1 MGAQGMAFRAE
12 LLESQ
17 DGYMT
22 SSKLPPMYWF
32 SLLLALLL
40 GGFAPAVA
48 FASSDSGGGGHASAP
63 SGRTFEGIEPLF
75 YLDSKRRPYIE
86 PFHKTGNDEYFIC
99 RGTVG
104 EWYRRLNTEDFNKLA
119 ARDGLAEVS
128 GSTCALQLISTHT
141 GKKLPIVAIQM
152 FVSSDAMRNCVLSE
166 NCPQARQIIVY
177 LHKRTLYRSFILSDA
192 KKRVHRQYCLD
203 NQSEVIA
210 ETSCWKHFEEN
221 GDDKS
226 H

>member
-1 MGAQGMAFRAE
+1 
-12 LLESQ
+12 
-17 DGYMT
+17 MT
-22 SSKLPPMYWF
+22 SSKLLPKSWF
-32 SLLLALLL
+32 SLLLTLVLGLL
-40 GGFAPAVA
+40 APATSQ
-48 FASSDSGGGGHASAP
+48 ASSDAPASAGGGSHASSAS

-86 PFHKTGNDEYFIC
+86 PFHKTDAEEFFIC
-99 RGTVG
+99 RGTIG
-104 EWYRRLNTEDFNKLA
+104 DWYRRLNVQDFNKLA
-119 ARDGLAEVS
+119 ARDGLPEVS

-141 GKKLPIVAIQM
+141 GKKLPIIAIQM
-152 FVSSDAMRNCVLSE
+152 FPSSSAMRNCVLTD
-166 NCPQARQIIVY
+166 NCPEARQIIVY
-177 LHKRTLYRSFILSDA
+177 LRKRTLYRNFIISDA

-221 GDDKS
+221 PDEKA

>member
-1 MGAQGMAFRAE
+1 
-12 LLESQ
+12 
-17 DGYMT
+17 MT
-22 SSKLPPMYWF
+22 LPKLQPMYWF
-32 SLLLALLL
+32 SLLFTLVLSVL
-40 GGFAPAVA
+40 APATA
-48 FASSDSGGGGHASAP
+48 LASSDAGGGAHAGGGASA
-63 SGRTFEGIEPLF
+63 RTFEGIEPLF

-86 PFHKTGNDEYFIC
+86 PFHKTDSDEFFIC

-104 EWYRRLNTEDFNKLA
+104 EWYRRLNAQDFNKLA

-152 FVSSDAMRNCVLSE
+152 FPSSDAMRNCVLSD

-177 LHKRTLYRSFILSDA
+177 LRKRTLYRSFIISDA

-221 GDDKS
+221 GDEKS

>member
-1 MGAQGMAFRAE
+1 MAT
-12 LLESQ
+12 Q
-17 DGYMT
+17 
-22 SSKLPPMYWF
+22 KLTPMYWF
-32 SLLLALLL
+32 SLLLTLMLGTLAAPQAL
-40 GGFAPAVA
+40 
-48 FASSDSGGGGHASAP
+48 ASSDAGSGGHASSTSP
-63 SGRTFEGIEPLF
+63 SRSFEGIEPLF

-86 PFHKTGNDEYFIC
+86 PFHKTDSAEFFIC
-99 RGTVG
+99 RGTIG
-104 EWYRRLNTEDFNKLA
+104 EWYRRLNAQDFNKLA

-128 GSTCALQLISTHT
+128 GSTCALQLINTHT

-152 FVSSDAMRNCVLSE
+152 FVSSDAMRNCLLSD
-166 NCPQARQIIVY
+166 NCQQARQVIVY
-177 LHKRTLYRSFILSDA
+177 LRKRTLYRSFILSDV

-210 ETSCWKHFEEN
+210 ETSCWKHFEES

>member
-1 MGAQGMAFRAE
+1 
-12 LLESQ
+12 
-17 DGYMT
+17 MT
-22 SSKLPPMYWF
+22 TSKIIPMCWF
-32 SLLLALLL
+32 SLLFALLL
-40 GGFAPAVA
+40 GSLGAPVA
-48 FASSDSGGGGHASAP
+48 MASSDAGASAGAHASSPP

-86 PFHKTGNDEYFIC
+86 PFHKTDTDEFFIC
-99 RGTVG
+99 RGTIG
-104 EWYRRLNTEDFNKLA
+104 EWYRRLNAQDFNKLA
-119 ARDGLAEVS
+119 KRDGLTEVS
-128 GSTCALQLISTHT
+128 GSTCALQLISSNT
-141 GKKLPIVAIQM
+141 GKKLPIVSIQM
-152 FVSSDAMRNCVLSE
+152 FVSSDAMRNCVLSD

-177 LHKRTLYRSFILSDA
+177 LRKRTLYRTFILNDM

-221 GDDKS
+221 SDDKS

>member
-1 MGAQGMAFRAE
+1 
-12 LLESQ
+12 
-17 DGYMT
+17 
-22 SSKLPPMYWF
+22 MYWF
-32 SLLLALLL
+32 SLLFTLLL
-40 GGFAPAVA
+40 SMLAPSVSL
-48 FASSDSGGGGHASAP
+48 ASSDSGGGGHASAS

-86 PFHKTGNDEYFIC
+86 PFHKTDSDEFFIC

-104 EWYRRLNTEDFNKLA
+104 EWYRRLNAQDFNKLA
-119 ARDGLAEVS
+119 ARDNLPEVS

-152 FVSSDAMRNCVLSE
+152 FVSSDAMRNCVLSD
-166 NCPQARQIIVY
+166 NCQQARQVIVY
-177 LHKRTLYRSFILSDA
+177 LRKRTLYRSFILSDA

-210 ETSCWKHFEEN
+210 ETSCWKHFEES
-221 GDDKS
+221 GDEKS

>member
-1 MGAQGMAFRAE
+1 
-12 LLESQ
+12 
-17 DGYMT
+17 MT
-22 SSKLPPMYWF
+22 PSKLQPMYWF
-32 SLLLALLL
+32 SLLFTLLL
-40 GGFAPAVA
+40 SMLAPSVSL
-48 FASSDSGGGGHASAP
+48 ASSDSGGGGHASAS

-86 PFHKTGNDEYFIC
+86 PFHKTDSDEFFIC

-104 EWYRRLNTEDFNKLA
+104 EWYRRLNAQDFNKLA
-119 ARDGLAEVS
+119 ARDNLPEVS

-152 FVSSDAMRNCVLSE
+152 FVSSDAMRNCVLSD
-166 NCPQARQIIVY
+166 NCQQARQVIVY
-177 LHKRTLYRSFILSDA
+177 LRKRTLYRSFILSDA

-210 ETSCWKHFEEN
+210 ETSCWKHFEES
-221 GDDKS
+221 GDEKS

>member
-1 MGAQGMAFRAE
+1 
-12 LLESQ
+12 
-17 DGYMT
+17 
-22 SSKLPPMYWF
+22 MYWF
-32 SLLLALLL
+32 SGILALCLCL
-40 GGFAPAVA
+40 AMPVTAVA
-48 FASSDSGGGGHASAP
+48 SLDSAGGGHGNAS

-86 PFHKTGNDEYFIC
+86 PFHKTDNDEFFIC

-104 EWYRRLNTEDFNKLA
+104 EWYRRLIAQDFNKLA
-119 ARDGLAEVS
+119 ARDGLPEVS
-128 GSTCALQLISTHT
+128 GSTCALQLISTQT
-141 GKKLPIVAIQM
+141 GKKLPIVAVQM
-152 FVSSDAMRNCVLSE
+152 FVSSDAMRNCVLSD
-166 NCPQARQIIVY
+166 NCTQARQVIVY
-177 LHKRTLYRSFILSDA
+177 LRKRTLYRSFILSDA
-192 KKRVHRQYCLD
+192 KKRVHRHYCLD

>member
-1 MGAQGMAFRAE
+1 
-12 LLESQ
+12 
-17 DGYMT
+17 MT
-22 SSKLPPMYWF
+22 PSKLQPMYWF
-32 SLLLALLL
+32 SLLFTLLL
-40 GGFAPAVA
+40 SMLAPSVSL
-48 FASSDSGGGGHASAP
+48 ASSDSGGGGHASAS

-86 PFHKTGNDEYFIC
+86 PFHKTDSDEFFIC

-104 EWYRRLNTEDFNKLA
+104 EWYRRLNAQDFNKLA
-119 ARDGLAEVS
+119 ARDNLPEVS

-152 FVSSDAMRNCVLSE
+152 FVSSDAMRNCVLSD
-166 NCPQARQIIVY
+166 NCQQARQVIVY
-177 LHKRTLYRSFILSDA
+177 LRKRTLYRSFIISDN

-210 ETSCWKHFEEN
+210 ETSCWKHFEES
-221 GDDKS
+221 GDEKS

>member
-1 MGAQGMAFRAE
+1 
-12 LLESQ
+12 
-17 DGYMT
+17 MT
-22 SSKLPPMYWF
+22 THKLTPMYWF
-32 SLLLALLL
+32 SLLFTLLL
-40 GGFAPAVA
+40 GLFSSSAVM
-48 FASSDSGGGGHASAP
+48 ASSDAGGGGHASNAS
-63 SGRTFEGIEPLF
+63 SGRSFEGIEPLF

-86 PFHKTGNDEYFIC
+86 PFHKTDSDEFFIC
-99 RGTVG
+99 RGTIG
-104 EWYRRLNTEDFNKLA
+104 EWYRRLNAQDFNKLA
-119 ARDGLAEVS
+119 AKDGLAEVS

-141 GKKLPIVAIQM
+141 GKKLPIIAIQM
-152 FVSSDAMRNCVLSE
+152 FVSSDAMRNCVLSD
-166 NCPQARQIIVY
+166 NCQQARQVIVF
-177 LHKRTLYRSFILSDA
+177 LRKRTLYRSFILSDV

>member
-1 MGAQGMAFRAE
+1 
-12 LLESQ
+12 
-17 DGYMT
+17 
-22 SSKLPPMYWF
+22 MYWV
-32 SLLLALLL
+32 SLLFALMLSVLAPLNAL
-40 GGFAPAVA
+40 
-48 FASSDSGGGGHASAP
+48 ASSDAGGGHASSAASSP
-63 SGRTFEGIEPLF
+63 SSARTFEGIEPLF

-86 PFHKTGNDEYFIC
+86 PFHKTDSDEFFIC
-99 RGTVG
+99 RGTIG
-104 EWYRRLNTEDFNKLA
+104 EWYRRLNAQDFNKLA
-119 ARDGLAEVS
+119 ARDGLPEVS

-152 FVSSDAMRNCVLSE
+152 FPSSDAMRNCVLSD

-177 LHKRTLYRSFILSDA
+177 LRKRTLYRSFIISDA

-221 GDDKS
+221 ADEKS